1 VIAGAA
7 AAQTHDDRNAAPIG
21 GLIARAIAGGAL
33 SQAQAYDAAPT
44 YGRHL
49 RQVSAYDAYYAAAP
63 RCRYRDCDHDRG
75 KPPITATTKIGTN
88 PSDQVLDGTEIP
100 PNKNAA

>member
-7 AAQTHDDRNAAPIG
+7 PAQTHDDRNAAPIG

-44 YGRHL
+44 YGRYL
-49 RQVSAYDAYYAAAP
+49 GIS
-63 RCRYRDCDHDRG
+63 
-75 KPPITATTKIGTN
+75 
-88 PSDQVLDGTEIP
+88 L
-100 PNKNAA
+100 